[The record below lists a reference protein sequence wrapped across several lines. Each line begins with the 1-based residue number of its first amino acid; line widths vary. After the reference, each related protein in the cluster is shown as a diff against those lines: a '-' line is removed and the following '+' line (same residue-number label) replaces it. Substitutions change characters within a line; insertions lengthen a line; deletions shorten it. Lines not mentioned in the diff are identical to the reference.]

1 MPLVIKLGCAPGT
14 PGLTGPFTSFNS
26 KNMSIADNIHRIE
39 QELAGTPAR
48 LVVVTKT
55 HPVEKLA
62 EAYAAGGRIFG
73 ENRPQEMAAKQPQ
86 LPADVEWH
94 LIGQLQT
101 NKVKLLA
108 PFVHTVQSVDSL
120 KLLRELDKHAAA
132 NGRVINGLL
141 QFHIAQEEAKSGL
154 TLPEAEALL
163 ASADYQ
169 SLRNVRLT
177 GVMGV
182 ATFTSDEAQLRQE
195 FGQLRGYFQHLKAT
209 YFAADAAFSEISMG
223 MSGDYPLAVAEGS
236 TLVRVGSAIFGSRG

>member
-1 MPLVIKLGCAPGT
+1 
-14 PGLTGPFTSFNS
+14 
-26 KNMSIADNIHRIE
+26 MSIADNIHRLNA
-39 QELAGTPAR
+39 ELAGTAAR

-55 HPVEKLA
+55 HPVEKLE
-62 EAYAAGGRIFG
+62 EAYAAGARLFG

-108 PFVHTVQSVDSL
+108 PFVHTVQSIDSL
-120 KLLRELDKHAAA
+120 KLLKELDKHAAA
-132 NGRVINGLL
+132 HGRVINGLL
-141 QFHIAQEEAKSGL
+141 QFHIAQEENKSGL
-154 TLPEAEALL
+154 SLPEAEEIL
-163 ASADYQ
+163 ASAEYRA
-169 SLRNVRLT
+169 LRHVRLV

-182 ATFTSDEAQLRQE
+182 ATFTPDEARLRQE
-195 FGQLRGYFQHLKAT
+195 FRQLHACFAHLKAA
-209 YFAADAAFSEISMG
+209 YFAAEPAFREISMG

>member
-1 MPLVIKLGCAPGT
+1 
-14 PGLTGPFTSFNS
+14 
-26 KNMSIADNIHRIE
+26 MSIADNIHRIE
-39 QELAGTPAR
+39 QELAGTTAR

-55 HPVEKLA
+55 HPVEKLE
-62 EAYAAGGRIFG
+62 EAYAAGARIFG

-108 PFVHTVQSVDSL
+108 PFVHTVQSIDSL

-132 NGRVINGLL
+132 NDRLINGLL
-141 QFHIAQEEAKSGL
+141 QFHIAQEENKSGL
-154 TLPEAEALL
+154 SLGEAEEIL
-163 ASADYQ
+163 ASEEFQ
-169 SLRNVRLT
+169 QLRHVRLT

-195 FGQLRGYFQHLKAT
+195 FQQLRGYFEQLKTT
-209 YFAADAAFSEISMG
+209 YFANQPGFREISMG
-223 MSGDYPLAVAEGS
+223 MSGDYALAVAEGS

>member
-1 MPLVIKLGCAPGT
+1 
-14 PGLTGPFTSFNS
+14 
-26 KNMSIADNIHRIE
+26 MSIAENIQRINA
-39 QELAGTPAR
+39 ELAGTSAR

-55 HPVEKLA
+55 HPVERLE
-62 EAYAAGGRIFG
+62 EAYAAGARMFG

-108 PFVHTVQSVDSL
+108 PFVHTIQSIDSL
-120 KLLRELDKHAAA
+120 KLLKEIDKHAAA

-141 QFHIAQEEAKSGL
+141 QFHIAEEATKSGL
-154 TLPEAEALL
+154 TLPEAEEILT
-163 ASADYQ
+163 SADYQ
-169 SLRNVRLT
+169 NLQNVRLT

-182 ATFTSDEAQLRQE
+182 ATFTSDEAQLRGE
-195 FGQLRGYFQHLKAT
+195 FQQLRGHFEHLKAA
-209 YFAADAAFSEISMG
+209 YFAAEPAFCEVSMG
-223 MSGDYPLAVAEGS
+223 MSGDYSVAVAEGS